1 MSIINYVPN
10 QLLIRKLD
18 TIFTLTDEERQG
30 LQDLPI
36 QTKEMKTHQ
45 DIVKEGEYPSQCC
58 MVLEGA
64 TCTYKVTIDGKRQI
78 LALHVPGDMPDLQ
91 SLHLKVLDI
100 NIASIS
106 TCKLGF
112 IQHIDLLCLL
122 ERFPR
127 LIAAFWRETLVYASI
142 FREWLLNNGQRES
155 YTRIAHLIC
164 ELAVRL
170 NAVGLVHGNSFY
182 MPATQA
188 ELADATGMT
197 PVHMNRVLQAL
208 RADGLI
214 SNEQTKI
221 TIPDWSK
228 LKEAGE
234 FNPLYLHLLNKAN
247 DSVPTSEAE
256 YQ

>member
-1 MSIINYVPN
+1 MSTVNHVPN
-10 QLLIRKLD
+10 QLLTRKLEA
-18 TIFTLTDEERQG
+18 IFALTDDERQG
-30 LQDLPI
+30 IQGLPI
-36 QTKEMKTHQ
+36 QIKEFKTNQ
-45 DIVKEGEYPSQCC
+45 AIVQEGDCPSQCC

-64 TCTYKVTIDGKRQI
+64 TCTYKMTIEGKRQI

-112 IQHIDLLCLL
+112 IQHTDLRGLC
-122 ERFPR
+122 ERYPR
-127 LIAAFWRETLVYASI
+127 LTAAFWRETLVHASI

-155 YTRIAHLIC
+155 YIRIAHLIC

-170 NAVGLVHGNSFY
+170 NAVGLVQDDSFK

-188 ELADATGMT
+188 ELADATGVT
-197 PVHMNRVLQAL
+197 PVHMNRVIKAL

-214 SNEQTKI
+214 SNKQSKI
-221 TIPDWSK
+221 TIPSWER

-234 FNPLYLHLLNKAN
+234 FDSLYLHLLNKAT
-247 DSVPTSEAE
+247 DPVPTSEKE
-256 YQ
+256 YH